1 MTRRDLLRAPLAL
14 AATQLK
20 AAPRKWNLG
29 YNTYCLRFLRWNDR
43 QLFDYATKQKLDA
56 VFLQDSLD
64 PGVRDPKHWAE
75 VRAWAKDSGLHLE
88 TGGSAMTGAVNPK
101 KPEDRAKTIAELRMN
116 ISRAAAMGSP
126 IVRTLVAGDR
136 YALPDGSLDRIIESA
151 VGVLREVRSQAMDA
165 GIKIAVENH
174 KELQAWE
181 TRTLI
186 ETAGKEFVGSYLDT
200 GNPVFV
206 AEDPLT
212 TVEELGPYA
221 VSFHLRDSVVYET
234 PGGIAIQW
242 VPLGE
247 GTNDFKAIVAR
258 AAELVS
264 PSVHI
269 YCKPIT
275 ARPPVILP
283 VYDNAFWTKYFPR
296 ARSRDLSRFLALAK
310 RGKPF
315 NEPQVLED
323 VNGQREKYMEA
334 LKIQQLDHME
344 RSLDYCR
351 KSLDLGARWRA

>member
-1 MTRRDLLRAPLAL
+1 MTRRDFLGASLAL
-14 AATQLK
+14 PLLAS
-20 AAPRKWNLG
+20 AAPRKWQLG
-29 YNTYCLRFLRWNDR
+29 YNTYCLRFERWNDR
-43 QLFDYATKQKLDA
+43 QLFDYCAQQKLDA
-56 VFLQDSLD
+56 IFLQDSLD

-75 VRAWAKDSGLHLE
+75 IRAWAKDTGLHIE
-88 TGGSAMTGAVNPK
+88 TGGSAINPQRAD
-101 KPEDRAKTIAELRMN
+101 DRAKNVAELRMN
-116 ISRAAAMGSP
+116 IDRAAAMGSP

-136 YALPDGSLDRIIESA
+136 YALPDGSLDRMIESA
-151 VGVLREVRSQAMDA
+151 VRVLQEVRSQAMDA

-206 AEDPLT
+206 AEDPMT
-212 TVEELGPYA
+212 TLEELGPYA

-234 PGGIAIQW
+234 PGGIDIQW

-258 AAELVS
+258 AAEILS
-264 PSVHI
+264 PSVYI

-275 ARPPVILP
+275 ARPPVTLP
-283 VYDNAFWTKYFPR
+283 IYSNEFWTKYFPR

-310 RGKPF
+310 RGKPYDQ
-315 NEPQVLED
+315 PHVMED

-344 RSLDYCR
+344 RSLKYC
-351 KSLDLGARWRA
+351 KNTLDLGQRWRA